1 MNKICLITGASGL
14 IGTRCAR
21 LLRDSGWNVIPMT
34 RHPEA
39 HAVKFHLGEPVAPAI
54 FKNVDALIHCAHDFS
69 ARTPEEIESINVAGS
84 IELLRTAFESGVKKI
99 IFISSI
105 GAFENCRSAYGRGK
119 MRVEQFVREHG
130 GAILRPGLVYGD
142 ANKGMFATL
151 SKVAALPLSP
161 VFGNGKQPL
170 YLVHVDDVAQAIVR
184 ALDKEGG
191 DDPITIAYPEPFAFR
206 DVLTL
211 INQSR
216 GKKTRF
222 FSVPTGLALFG
233 LKTAEAIGLKLPI
246 KSDSILGLI
255 DVNPCVDFTKMTR
268 LGILPRKF
276 PA

>member
-1 MNKICLITGASGL
+1 MNKTCLLTGASGL
-14 IGTRCAR
+14 IGARCAR
-21 LLRDSGWNVIPMT
+21 LLRDLGWNVISMA
-34 RHPEA
+34 RHPDT
-39 HAVKFHLGEPVAPAI
+39 HAVRFHLGEPIDPKI

-84 IELLRTAFESGVKKI
+84 MQLLKMAFESGVKKVV
-99 IFISSI
+99 FISSI
-105 GAFENCRSAYGRGK
+105 GAFENCRSAYGQGK

-130 GAILRPGLVYGD
+130 GIILRPGLVYGD
-142 ANKGMFATL
+142 ASQGMFATL
-151 SKVAALPLSP
+151 NKVAALPLTP

-170 YLVHVDDVAQAIVR
+170 YLVHVEDVAQAVAR
-184 ALDKEGG
+184 VLDKEGG
-191 DDPITIAYPEPFAFR
+191 RDPITIAYPEPFAFR

-211 INQSR
+211 INRSR

-255 DVNPCVDFTKMTR
+255 DVNPRVDFTEMTR